1 MRLPAIGLTLP
12 WQLVAAHDPGPMY
25 LTGSFSC
32 PANAPGAENC
42 RLIMNRSRNEFFVLR
57 IRSCRRNLFAY
68 IVCVAGKSTDCV
80 AFFATRREKQTGRY
94 GDLGLRSVVC
104 RRFNNPT
111 RAAHSTKPARRF
123 VRETERRDLR
133 RPSGH
138 PAALRLSD
146 RKSTRLNSSH
156 PSISYAV
163 FCLKKKNNIARTWR
177 W

>member
-1 MRLPAIGLTLP
+1 MYFLFQAEDGIR
-12 WQLVAAHDPGPMY
+12 Y
-25 LTGSFSC
+25 LTVTGVQTC
-32 PANAPGAENC
+32 ALP
-42 RLIMNRSRNEFFVLR
+42 I
-57 IRSCRRNLFAY
+57 LFAY

-111 RAAHSTKPARRF
+111 RAAYSTKPARRF

-138 PAALRLSD
+138 PD

-156 PSISYAV
+156 SQISYAV
-163 FCLKKKNNIARTWR
+163 FCLKKKNV
-177 W
+177 

>member
-57 IRSCRRNLFAY
+57 IRSCRRNLFA
-68 IVCVAGKSTDCV
+68 
-80 AFFATRREKQTGRY
+80 FFATRREKQTGRY

-111 RAAHSTKPARRF
+111 RAAYSTKPARRF

-138 PAALRLSD
+138 PAALRLSA
-146 RKSTRLNSSH
+146 H
-156 PSISYAV
+156 GGAG
-163 FCLKKKNNIARTWR
+163 RTFPAHAHSALP
-177 W
+177 